1 MGIKIYRFKDIL
13 EAEEFKW
20 NEIIKKGLPYWKF
33 DRYEFARLNIKFTP
47 GRYRFKNIMEKREWE
62 FKEVCNKWRKQV

>member
-20 NEIIKKGLPYWKF
+20 NEIIKKGLPYWK
-33 DRYEFARLNIKFTP
+33 L
-47 GRYRFKNIMEKREWE
+47 
-62 FKEVCNKWRKQV
+62 